1 MYIIEEKEVMNLKGV
16 DSGIWEGL
24 KGEKNESI
32 NIFQVPE
39 RLRGQKELEGAK
51 RRDKHGGLKY
61 KILRK

>member
-1 MYIIEEKEVMNLKGV
+1 MGGAERG
-16 DSGIWEGL
+16 
-24 KGEKNESI
+24 KNESI